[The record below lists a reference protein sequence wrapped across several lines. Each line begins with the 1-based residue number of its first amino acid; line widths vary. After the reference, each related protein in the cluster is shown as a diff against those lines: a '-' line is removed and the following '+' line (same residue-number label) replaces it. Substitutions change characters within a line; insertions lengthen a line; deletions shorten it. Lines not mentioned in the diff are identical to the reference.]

1 MEVAESTPTVVAPRR
16 PRRLRYVVAGGL
28 CAAAVVFLLVGGLS
42 RNIVYFRTVSEA
54 VREHRDD
61 PGDSGRL
68 RMAGNVVTGSVVPL
82 EGGVLFKVAE
92 GGETVSVVHKGDP
105 GELFKDGAP
114 VVCEGRFSE
123 GEVQGGTGGTL
134 LFESDRIMIKHGAEY
149 RPPDPG
155 AETQPNPRQQ

>member
-1 MEVAESTPTVVAPRR
+1 MEVAEPSPAVVATRR
-16 PRRLRYVVAGGL
+16 PRRRLRYIVAGGL

-61 PGDSGRL
+61 PGDGGRL
-68 RMAGNVVTGSVVPL
+68 RMAGNVVNGSVVPQ
-82 EGGVLFKVAE
+82 EGGVSFKVAE

-114 VVCEGRFSE
+114 VVCEGRFAKSS
-123 GEVQGGTGGTL
+123 TGQNPV
-134 LFESDRIMIKHGAEY
+134 FESDRIMIKHGAEY
-149 RPPDPG
+149 RPPPAD
-155 AETQPNPRQQ
+155 AEPQGNQQQ